1 MRAFFCLNSMPT
13 ASALERM
20 QGYGCYTAM
29 PLGAMTRRGTIDVAF
44 RIKNYVRS
52 IMREA

>member
-1 MRAFFCLNSMPT
+1 MRAFFCLNYIPT
-13 ASALERM
+13 ASALERT

-29 PLGAMTRRGTIDVAF
+29 PLGAITRRGNIDVPF
-44 RIKNYVRS
+44 RIKNYVRN

>member
-1 MRAFFCLNSMPT
+1 MKNLFFALNSMPT

-29 PLGAMTRRGTIDVAF
+29 PLGAMRGTIDVAF